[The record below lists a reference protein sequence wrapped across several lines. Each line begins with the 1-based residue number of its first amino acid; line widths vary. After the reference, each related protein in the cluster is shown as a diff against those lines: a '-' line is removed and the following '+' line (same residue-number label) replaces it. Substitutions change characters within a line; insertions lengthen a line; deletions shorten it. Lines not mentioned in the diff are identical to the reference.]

1 MEPHVAQENSRP
13 GGPDGC
19 VKESGNLLSTD
30 GSANRL
36 FSTLLGH
43 SCLIYLAM
51 SDLTSL
57 PAGRNCTGDSSR
69 ARACAPSHEM
79 YYTPGKKEAHGQGTR
94 ISIAGIFP
102 MVYG

>member
-1 MEPHVAQENSRP
+1 MAQENSRP

-36 FSTLLGH
+36 FSTLLGL

-79 YYTPGKKEAHGQGTR
+79 YYTPGKKETHGQGTW

-102 MVYG
+102 IVYG